1 MNVLYR
7 INPFYFKMKT
17 QEISHLKEEIYLKVN
32 YDDFQ
37 EINQQLIPS
46 KMAITINE
54 KQNNTFIKLN
64 LKSVSFNQSIRFP
77 FKLPKGYKLLNF

>member
-1 MNVLYR
+1 
-7 INPFYFKMKT
+7 MKT
-17 QEISHLKEEIYLKVN
+17 QEISHLKEEIRLKVN

-54 KQNNTFIKLN
+54 KQNNTFIRLN
-64 LKSVSFNQSIRFP
+64 LKSVSLNQSIRFP
-77 FKLPKGYKLLNF
+77 FKLPKGYKLLKF